1 MSGIE
6 NIIKRQ
12 DESGSGGDRKKENEM
27 WMRLLKEL
35 NTEKER
41 LEVAAEEPSEKDAAK
56 NKTEQSEQG
65 TEKKPQET
73 SRRAPAEPNES

>member
-1 MSGIE
+1 M
-6 NIIKRQ
+6 KRR
-12 DESGSGGDRKKENEM
+12 DDSTPEGDRKKEDEM

-56 NKTEQSEQG
+56 NKTEQSEQR

>member
-1 MSGIE
+1 M
-6 NIIKRQ
+6 KRR
-12 DESGSGGDRKKENEM
+12 DDSTPEGDRKKEDEM

-41 LEVAAEEPSEKDAAK
+41 LEVAAEESSEKDAAK